1 MSDQPKTYERF
12 NIARRLEHIL
22 LILSFSTLAVT
33 GLVQK
38 YALNSVSISIIS
50 FLGGIEMVR
59 IIHRVA
65 AVIFFLEGVYHFIL
79 MAYLVYVR
87 RKEAS
92 MMPGIKDII
101 DALQSFLHNFGFRK
115 EPPKMPRYNYT
126 EKMEY
131 LAMLWGYFLMGLTG
145 FMLWNPILTTRL
157 FPGEIIPA
165 AKVAHGLEAVLAV
178 LAILLWHFYHVHIKQ
193 WNWSMFKG
201 HLTRH
206 EMEEEHALELEKIEA
221 GEPELE
227 VDPVV
232 YKKRMKIF
240 TPVSIV
246 FTAIM
251 VAFVVFLAN
260 YEETAITTIPRVYAD
275 VDVFV
280 PRTPTPF
287 PTPAP
292 TSTPDLMVAN
302 TWDGG
307 IDFLFEQKCG
317 LCHGESGG
325 LNLKTYSGVIQGGN
339 SGLAIIS
346 GNPEASLVISIAASG
361 NEHPG
366 QFTDEELESVRIWI
380 RNGARK

>member
-1 MSDQPKTYERF
+1 MSDQTKKYERF

-22 LILSFSTLAVT
+22 LILSFSLLAVT

-38 YALNSVSISIIS
+38 YALNTVSISIIS

-59 IIHRVA
+59 IIHRIA

-79 MAYLVYVR
+79 MAYLVYVK

-101 DALQSFLHNFGFRK
+101 DAVQSFLHNFGLRK
-115 EPPKMPRYNYT
+115 EAPKMPRYNYT

-131 LAMLWGYFLMGLTG
+131 LAMIWGYILMGLTG
-145 FMLWNPILTTRL
+145 FMLWNPILTTRI

-178 LAILLWHFYHVHIKQ
+178 LAIILWHFYHVHIKQ

-201 HLTRH
+201 YLTHH
-206 EMEEEHALELEKIEA
+206 EMKEEHALELEKIELD
-221 GEPELE
+221 EPEPE

-232 YKKRMKIF
+232 YKKRMKVF
-240 TPVSIV
+240 TPVSII

-251 VAFVVFLAN
+251 VAFVIFLAN
-260 YEETAITTIPRVYAD
+260 YEETAITTVPRVYAD

-287 PTPAP
+287 PTSEP
-292 TSTPDLMVAN
+292 TPTPDPMVAN
-302 TWDGG
+302 SWDGG
-307 IDFLFEQKCG
+307 IGFLFEQKCG

-325 LNLKTYSGVIQGGN
+325 LDFKTYSGILQGGN
-339 SGLAIIS
+339 SGMAVIP
-346 GNPEASLVISIAASG
+346 GRPDESLIMQIQAPG

-366 QFTDEELESVRIWI
+366 QFSDEELERVRIWI
-380 RNGARK
+380 LNGARK

>member
-1 MSDQPKTYERF
+1 MSDHTKKYERF

-38 YALNSVSISIIS
+38 YALNTVSISIIS
-50 FLGGIEMVR
+50 FLGGIEIVR
-59 IIHRVA
+59 IIHRIA
-65 AVIFFLEGVYHFIL
+65 AIIFFLEGIYHFIL
-79 MAYLVYVR
+79 MAYLVYVK
-87 RKEAS
+87 RKEAT
-92 MMPGIKDII
+92 MMPGIKDIF
-101 DALQSFLHNFGFRK
+101 DAIYSFFHNIGLRK

-131 LAMLWGYFLMGLTG
+131 LAMIWGYFLMGLTG
-145 FMLWNPILTTRL
+145 FMLWNPILTTRI
-157 FPGEIIPA
+157 FPGEIVPA

-178 LAILLWHFYHVHIKQ
+178 LAIILWHFYNVHIKH

-206 EMEEEHALELEKIEA
+206 EMQEEHALELEKIES
-221 GEPELE
+221 GKPEPE
-227 VDPVV
+227 VDHIV
-232 YKKRMKIF
+232 YKKRMKVF
-240 TPVSIV
+240 TPISIV
-246 FTAIM
+246 FSVIM
-251 VAFVVFLAN
+251 VAFVIFLAN
-260 YEETAITTIPRVYAD
+260 YEETAITTVPRVYAEGEA
-275 VDVFV
+275 FA

-292 TSTPDLMVAN
+292 SPTPDLMVAN

-307 IDFLFEQKCG
+307 INYIFEQKCG

-325 LNLKTYSGVIQGGN
+325 LDLKTYSGVIQGGE
-339 SGLAIIS
+339 SGLAVIS
-346 GNPEASLVISIAASG
+346 GNPEASLILSVAAPG

-366 QFTDEELESVRIWI
+366 QFTEEEFERVRIWI
-380 RNGARK
+380 TNGARK

>member
-1 MSDQPKTYERF
+1 MSDQSKKYERF

-38 YALNSVSISIIS
+38 YALNSVSIAIIS

-59 IIHRVA
+59 IIHRIS

-79 MAYLVYVR
+79 MGYLVYVK

-92 MMPGIKDII
+92 MMPVIKDIL
-101 DALQSFLHNFGFRK
+101 DAINSLLHNVGLKK
-115 EPPKMPRYNYT
+115 EAPKMPRYNYT
-126 EKMEY
+126 EKLEY
-131 LAMLWGYFLMGLTG
+131 LAMIWGYFLMGLTG

-157 FPGEIIPA
+157 LPGEIVPA

-201 HLTRH
+201 HMTHH
-206 EMEEEHALELEKIEA
+206 EMVEEHALELKKIEA
-221 GEPELE
+221 GEP
-227 VDPVV
+227 DPEIDPGV
-232 YKKRMKIF
+232 YKKRMKVF
-240 TPVSIV
+240 TPVSVV
-246 FTAIM
+246 FSVIM
-251 VAFVVFLAN
+251 VAFVIFLAN

-280 PRTPTPF
+280 PRTPTPIPSPVPS
-287 PTPAP
+287 PTP
-292 TSTPDLMVAN
+292 DMMVAN

-307 IDFLFEQKCG
+307 IDYVFEQKCG

-325 LNLKTYSGVIQGGN
+325 LSVKTYSGIIQGGD
-339 SGLAIIS
+339 SGMAVIPGRPDESLIIQNQAP
-346 GNPEASLVISIAASG
+346 GI
-361 NEHPG
+361 EHPG
-366 QFTDEELESVRIWI
+366 QFSEEELERVRIWI
-380 RNGARK
+380 INGARK